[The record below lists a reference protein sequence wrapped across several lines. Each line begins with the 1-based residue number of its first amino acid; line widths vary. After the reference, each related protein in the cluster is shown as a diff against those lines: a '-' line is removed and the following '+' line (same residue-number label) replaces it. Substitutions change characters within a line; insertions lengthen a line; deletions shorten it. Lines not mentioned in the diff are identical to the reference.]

1 MYSDLTLVGTYG
13 FIKYLNGFQKIQGN
27 AVFCIA
33 IVDVIIIVILSI
45 GFFMDK
51 LILDVPDNQSSLV
64 RKRLRA
70 LHPLFSSVFFITFQL
85 VTYSHQY

>member
-33 IVDVIIIVILSI
+33 IVDAIIIVILSI
-45 GFFMDK
+45 FFMDK
-51 LILDVPDNQSSLV
+51 LILDVPDRLVHWLGKDSELCILFFQVFSL
-64 RKRLRA
+64 
-70 LHPLFSSVFFITFQL
+70 
-85 VTYSHQY
+85 SHFN